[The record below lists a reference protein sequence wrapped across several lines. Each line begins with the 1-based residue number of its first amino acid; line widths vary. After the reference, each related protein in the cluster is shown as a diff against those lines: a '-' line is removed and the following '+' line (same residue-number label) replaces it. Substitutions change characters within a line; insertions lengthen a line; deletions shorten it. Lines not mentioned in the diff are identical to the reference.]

1 MSPSIHFPMQASM
14 KNPARHPLRSL
25 AALSAIAACLALPPG
40 ASAMTPAEATTAV
53 QSLLGTAQYKAM
65 AAYLDQDHDRI
76 VEQNIALQQVPA
88 PSFEEG
94 AKAQL
99 FARLMQEAGLATT
112 TDEAGNVLALWKGT
126 GGTGDVHVVGAH
138 LDTVF
143 GRDVD
148 LTVRRE
154 GTRLIAPGILDDSRG
169 LAALLGIVRAMKHA
183 GVQTHDDLLFVATV
197 GEEGLGDLRGV
208 KQLFLRSEYKDR
220 IRSAVM
226 VDTGSPDQVV
236 AQAAGSKRYEV
247 RYKGPGGHSYRAFG
261 IVSPMYALGAAMGE
275 IGRLKT
281 PKGTTYSIGL
291 IGGGTSI
298 NSIPDEAWMQVD
310 MRSASQPDL
319 AALEA
324 EFLQLIAAPVAAENQ
339 ARSTQSGR
347 ISMQYKLVGDRPA
360 GSTPADQRIVQIAL
374 AASGSQGWPAR
385 VASASTDANLPM
397 SLKIPAITVASGVG
411 SLNHS
416 TKEYLDIEKGQS
428 VRALQVA
435 LISILDAG
443 RMVMGAR

>member
-1 MSPSIHFPMQASM
+1 M
-14 KNPARHPLRSL
+14 KKLPHHCLRSL
-25 AALSAIAACLALPPG
+25 AALSAMAACLALPAG
-40 ASAMTPAEATTAV
+40 ASAMTPAEATAAV
-53 QSLLGTAQYKAM
+53 QSLLGSAQYKAM

-88 PSFEEG
+88 PTFEEG
-94 AKAQL
+94 AKAKL
-99 FARLMQEAGLATT
+99 FAQFMQEAGLSTT
-112 TDEAGNVLALWKGT
+112 IDEAGNVLALWKGRDSKA
-126 GGTGDVHVVGAH
+126 GKADVHVVGAH

-148 LTVRRE
+148 LSIQRE

-169 LAALLGIVRAMKHA
+169 LAALLAIVRAMKHA

-197 GEEGLGDLRGV
+197 GEEGMGDLRGV
-208 KQLFLRSEYKDR
+208 KQLFLHSEYKDR

-247 RYKGPGGHSYRAFG
+247 HYKGPGGHSYRAFG

-298 NSIPDEAWMQVD
+298 NSIPDDAWMQVD

-324 EFLQLIAAPVAAENQ
+324 EFLKLIAAPVAAENQ
-339 ARSTQSGR
+339 ARSTQSGS

-360 GSTPADQRIVQIAL
+360 GSTAADQRIVQIAL

-397 SLKIPAITVASGVG
+397 SLNIPAVTVASGVG

-428 VRALQVA
+428 VRALQVT

-443 RMVMGAR
+443 RMVTGGR